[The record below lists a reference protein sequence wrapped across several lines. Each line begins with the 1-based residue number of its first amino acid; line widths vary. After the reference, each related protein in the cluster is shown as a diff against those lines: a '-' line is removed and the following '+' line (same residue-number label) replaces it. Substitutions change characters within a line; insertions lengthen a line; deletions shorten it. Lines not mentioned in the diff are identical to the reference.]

1 MTAIELKS
9 ILTSV
14 SGLDDFTVE
23 FNEIENKD
31 VYAYY
36 YLATCRIELF
46 VLEDDDYL
54 SDDELIKTGLHE
66 LTHHM
71 LVKHF
76 NSGLND
82 PHGKSFKKLFAIYL
96 NKYYNNQVPSKIIKQ
111 IKEEGLYYGGKETK
125 SSKEE
130 RPARRKLF
138 RTNKKAS

>member
-1 MTAIELKS
+1 MTPEELKS

-14 SGLDDFTVE
+14 SGLDDFTIE
-23 FNEIENKD
+23 FKDEEND

-36 YLATCRIELF
+36 YLASSRIEF
-46 VLEDDDYL
+46 YVLENGKRF

-82 PHGKSFKKLFAIYL
+82 PHGLAFKKLFALFL
-96 NKYYNNQVPSKIIKQ
+96 NKYYNNQVPAKIIKQ
-111 IKEEGLYYGGKETK
+111 IKREGLYYGEEDKG
-125 SSKEE
+125 SKEK
-130 RPARRKLF
+130 RPARGKLF
-138 RTNKKAS
+138 RANQKAS